1 MHPRWFNREQLIH
14 QVVTRARDGLSRR
27 AISRALGI
35 SRNTVGEILRK
46 HERTRQEPHT
56 ALPAPPAR
64 APRAKK
70 IDTYQVQVQALL
82 DKYAGHG
89 QDAVGK
95 QPITAQRVFEI
106 LAESDYDG
114 GYTAVKELV
123 RKLRPKPK
131 RKPSLQTPDWDPGKM
146 AESDW
151 SPYELRLLD
160 GRKLKLQLFSYVL
173 SHSKRKYY
181 QAFESYD
188 VHALM
193 AGHVGAFERFGGLA
207 ERCKYDGQKAVV
219 IRWEGNQPIY
229 NPRFLAFC
237 AHYEMRPWSRRGNPN
252 LRPNVERSF
261 WTHERS
267 FLVGREFR
275 DLDDFRAQLR
285 VWLDGTVDQRRR
297 KGQSALERFA
307 DEAPHMLALPR
318 HPYDTA
324 RVVYR
329 TCGIDGFVDY
339 GGNRYAV
346 PYDHV
351 TDILPLRITQHE
363 LFVYAADFECIAHH
377 ELAERGSLQ
386 QLDPK
391 GLHRRRA
398 GRPAIDLDQLQQIY
412 EAIGEG
418 AHHFFGLLSNGP
430 ARSWSMPARRI
441 LTLRD
446 RYATEDLDAALGH
459 AARYSALGYDSVERI
474 LEARHRPRRLD
485 EYVAAETARRLG
497 ETLGEGRTKRN
508 DLTEYD
514 RLPGS
519 IGDSE
524 QETSHGEDDDQLPN
538 QDHREL

>member
-1 MHPRWFNREQLIH
+1 MQRWHNREQLIH
-14 QVVTRARDGLSRR
+14 QVVAHERDGLSRR

-35 SRNTVGEILRK
+35 SRNTVKKILRK
-46 HERTRQEPHT
+46 HARARQEPHS
-56 ALPAPPAR
+56 ALEPPPKR

-70 IDTYQVQVQALL
+70 IDDYRAQVEALL

-89 QDAVGK
+89 HDAVGR
-95 QPITAQRVFEI
+95 QAITAQRVFEI
-106 LAESDYDG
+106 LTENGYDG
-114 GYTAVKELV
+114 GYTSVKKLV
-123 RKLRPKPK
+123 RELRPQPKP
-131 RKPSLQTPDWDPGKM
+131 KPSLQTPDWGPGKM

-151 SPYELRLLD
+151 SPYELLLLG
-160 GRKLKLQLFSYVL
+160 GRRLKLQMFSYVL
-173 SHSKRKYY
+173 SHSKRKHY
-181 QAFESYD
+181 QAYERYD

-193 AGHVGAFERFGGLA
+193 AGHAAAFERFGGVA

-219 IRWEGNQPIY
+219 ICWEGSQPIY

-237 AHYEMRPWSRRGNPN
+237 AHYEMRPWAQRGNPN

-285 VWLDGTVDQRRR
+285 DWLDGTVDQRRR
-297 KGQSALERFA
+297 KGLSALERFA
-307 DEAPHMLALPR
+307 EEAPHLVALPR

-363 LFVYAADFECIAHH
+363 LFVYAADFECVARH
-377 ELAERGSLQ
+377 ELAERGSQLE
-386 QLDPK
+386 LDPN
-391 GLHRRRA
+391 GLHRRRP
-398 GRPAIDLDQLQQIY
+398 GRPAIDLDQLEQIY
-412 EAIGEG
+412 QGMGQG
-418 AHHFFGLLSNGP
+418 AADFFQLLSRGR
-430 ARSWSMPARRI
+430 ARSWSTPARRI
-441 LTLRD
+441 LTLRE

-459 AARYSALGYDSVERI
+459 AARYGALGYDALERI

-485 EYVAAETARRLG
+485 EYVAAETAQRLG
-497 ETLGEGRTKRN
+497 EALGAGRTKRS

-519 IGDSE
+519 ADECE
-524 QETSHGEDDDQLPN
+524 QETSDG
-538 QDHREL
+538 QDCD

>member
-1 MHPRWFNREQLIH
+1 MS
-14 QVVTRARDGLSRR
+14 AR
-27 AISRALGI
+27 AIARALGI
-35 SRNTVGEILRK
+35 SRNTVKKILEK
-46 HERTRQEPHT
+46 HAEAREQPHT
-56 ALPAPPAR
+56 ALPTPPRR

-70 IDTYQVQVQALL
+70 IDDYRTKVEQLIN
-82 DKYAGHG
+82 KYDGSG
-89 QDAVGK
+89 NDDATR

-106 LAESDYDG
+106 LTEGGYDG

-123 RKLRPKPK
+123 RELRPKPK
-131 RKPSLQTPDWDPGKM
+131 PKPSLQTPDWGPGKM

-151 SPYELRLLD
+151 SPYTLQLG
-160 GRKLKLQLFSYVL
+160 GRRVKLQLFSYVL
-173 SHSKRKYY
+173 SRSKRKYY
-181 QAFESYD
+181 QAYESYD

-193 AGHVGAFERFGGLA
+193 AGHVEAFERFGGVA
-207 ERCKYDGQKAVV
+207 ERCKYDGQKAVA

-237 AHYEMRPWSRRGNPN
+237 AHYEMRPWALRGNPN
-252 LRPNVERSF
+252 RRPNVERGF

-275 DLDDFRAQLR
+275 DLEDFRAQLR

-297 KGQSALERFA
+297 KGSSALERFA
-307 DEAPHMLALPR
+307 EEAPHLVALPR

-363 LFVYAADFECIAHH
+363 LYVYAADFECIARH
-377 ELAERGSLQ
+377 ELAERGGHHEI
-386 QLDPK
+386 DPG
-391 GLHRRRA
+391 GLHRRPP
-398 GRPAIDLDQLQQIY
+398 GRPAIDLDQLRLAY
-412 EAIGEG
+412 EGMGEG
-418 AHHFFGLLSNGP
+418 SVHFFRLLSSGP

-441 LTLRD
+441 LTLRE
-446 RYATEDLDAALGH
+446 RYATEDVDAALGH
-459 AARYSALGYDSVERI
+459 AARYGALGYDSVERI
-474 LEARHRPRRLD
+474 LEARHRPRCLD
-485 EYVAAETARRLG
+485 EYVAAETAQRLG
-497 ETLGEGRTKRN
+497 ETLGQGRTRRS
-508 DLTEYD
+508 DLSEYD

-519 IGDSE
+519 ADNTE
-524 QETSHGEDDDQLPN
+524 QETSDDETND
-538 QDHREL
+538 

>member
-1 MHPRWFNREQLIH
+1 MHPRWHSREQLIH

-35 SRNTVGEILRK
+35 SRNTVKKILGK
-46 HERTRQEPHT
+46 HARARQEPHT
-56 ALPAPPAR
+56 AMPAPPKRTPREKKTDDYR
-64 APRAKK
+64 A
-70 IDTYQVQVQALL
+70 QVEQLL
-82 DKYAGHG
+82 DKYDGSG
-89 QDAVGK
+89 TDSVTR
-95 QPITAQRVFEI
+95 QPITAQRVFE
-106 LAESDYDG
+106 LLTDSGYDG
-114 GYTAVKELV
+114 GYTAVKQLV
-123 RKLRPKPK
+123 RQLRPKPK
-131 RKPSLQTPDWDPGKM
+131 RKPSLQTPDWGPGKM

-151 SPYELRLLD
+151 SPYELRLVN
-160 GRKLKLQLFSYVL
+160 GRRLKLQLFSYVL

-193 AGHVGAFERFGGLA
+193 AGHVGAFERFGGVA

-219 IRWEGNQPIY
+219 IRWEGNQPIF

-297 KGQSALERFA
+297 KGHSVLERFA
-307 DEAPHMLALPR
+307 QEAPHLVTLPR

-351 TDILPLRITQHE
+351 TDILPLRVTQYE
-363 LFVYAADFECIAHH
+363 LFVYSADFECIARH
-377 ELAERGSLQ
+377 ELAERGGL
-386 QLDPK
+386 LEIDPK
-391 GLHRRRA
+391 GLHCRRA
-398 GRPAIDLDQLQQIY
+398 GRPAIELDQLQQVY
-412 EAIGEG
+412 EAMGEG

-441 LTLRD
+441 LTLLD

-459 AARYSALGYDSVERI
+459 AARYGALSYDSVERI

-497 ETLGEGRTKRN
+497 ETLGEGRTKRS
-508 DLTEYD
+508 DLSEYD
-514 RLPGS
+514 RLPGGT
-519 IGDSE
+519 GDSE
-524 QETSHGEDDDQLPN
+524 QQTSHGEDEHDPTNPQRDL
-538 QDHREL
+538 

>member
-1 MHPRWFNREQLIH
+1 MQRWQNREELDH
-14 QVVTRARDGLSRR
+14 QVVALGRDGLSAR

-35 SRNTVGEILRK
+35 SRNTVKKILRK
-46 HERTRQEPHT
+46 HARVRQEPHT
-56 ALPAPPAR
+56 ALEAPAKR

-70 IDTYQVQVQALL
+70 IDEYRTQVEGLL
-82 DKYAGHG
+82 KKYDGSG
-89 QDAVGK
+89 TDVVSR

-106 LAESDYDG
+106 LTESGYDG

-123 RKLRPKPK
+123 RELRPKPK
-131 RKPSLQTPDWDPGKM
+131 PKVSLQTPDWGPGKM

-160 GRKLKLQLFSYVL
+160 GRRLKVQVFSYVL
-173 SHSKRKYY
+173 AHSKRKYY
-181 QAFESYD
+181 QAYESYD

-193 AGHVGAFERFGGLA
+193 AGHVEAFQRFGGVA

-285 VWLDGTVDQRRR
+285 VWLDGVDQRRR
-297 KGQSALERFA
+297 KGRSSLERFA
-307 DEAPHMLALPR
+307 EEAPHLIPLPC

-329 TCGIDGFVDY
+329 VCGLDGFVEY

-351 TDILPLRITQHE
+351 TDILPLRITERE
-363 LFVYAADFECIAHH
+363 LFVYAADFTCIARHD
-377 ELAERGSLQ
+377 LAERGSHLD
-386 QLDPK
+386 LDPND
-391 GLHRRRA
+391 LHRRRTR
-398 GRPAIDLDQLQQIY
+398 RPAIDLDQLKQTY
-412 EAIGEG
+412 EAMGEG
-418 AHHFFGLLSNGP
+418 GALFFEMLSRGP
-430 ARSWSMPARRI
+430 ARSWSAPARRI
-441 LTLRD
+441 LMLRD
-446 RYATEDLDAALGH
+446 RYATEDINAALGH
-459 AARYSALGYDSVERI
+459 AARYGALGYDPVERI

-485 EYVAAETARRLG
+485 EYVAAETAKSLG
-497 ETLGEGRTKRN
+497 EALGDGPTQRS
-508 DLTEYD
+508 DLSEYD
-514 RLPGS
+514 RLPGA
-519 IGDSE
+519 DE
-524 QETSHGEDDDQLPN
+524 CDEETSDGEAK
-538 QDHREL
+538 

>member
-1 MHPRWFNREQLIH
+1 MQRWHNREELIH
-14 QVVTRARDGLSRR
+14 QVVALGRDGLSRR

-35 SRNTVGEILRK
+35 SRNTVKKILRK
-46 HERTRQEPHT
+46 HARARREPHT
-56 ALPAPPAR
+56 ALAAPPKR
-64 APRAKK
+64 APRGKK
-70 IDTYQVQVQALL
+70 IDAYRAQVESLVE
-82 DKYAGHG
+82 KYDGG
-89 QDAVGK
+89 GSDAVGR
-95 QPITAQRVFEI
+95 QAITAQRVLEI
-106 LAESDYDG
+106 LIESGYGG

-123 RKLRPKPK
+123 RELRPEPK
-131 RKPSLQTPDWDPGKM
+131 RKPSLQTPDWGPGKM

-151 SPYELRLLD
+151 SPYELRLLS

-173 SHSKRKYY
+173 AHSTRKHY

-193 AGHVGAFERFGGLA
+193 AGHVEAFERFGGVA

-219 IRWEGNQPIY
+219 IRWEGSQPIY

-237 AHYEMRPWSRRGNPN
+237 AHYEMRPWAQRGNPN

-285 VWLDGTVDQRRR
+285 GWLDDTVDLRRR
-297 KGQSALERFA
+297 KGRSALDRFVE
-307 DEAPHMLALPR
+307 EAPHLLPLPR

-339 GGNRYAV
+339 CGNRYAV
-346 PYDHV
+346 PYEHV

-363 LFVYAADFECIAHH
+363 LFVYAADFARIARH
-377 ELAERGSLQ
+377 ELAERGSHLEI
-386 QLDPK
+386 DSH
-391 GLHRRRA
+391 GLHHRP
-398 GRPAIDLDQLQQIY
+398 GRPAIDLDQLKKVY
-412 EAIGEG
+412 EGMGEG
-418 AHHFFGLLSNGP
+418 AARFFRVLSSGP
-430 ARSWSMPARRI
+430 ARSWSTPARRI

-446 RYATEDLDAALGH
+446 RYATEDLDAALAH
-459 AARYSALGYDSVERI
+459 AARYGALGYDSVERI
-474 LEARHRPRRLD
+474 LETRHRPRRLD
-485 EYVAAETARRLG
+485 EYVAAETAHRLG
-497 ETLGEGRTKRN
+497 ETLGDGRTKRS

-519 IGDSE
+519 GDDSE
-524 QETSHGEDDDQLPN
+524 QETSDGEDD
-538 QDHREL
+538 

>member
-1 MHPRWFNREQLIH
+1 MQSWHSREQLIH
-14 QVVTRARDGLSRR
+14 QAVALARDGLSGR
-27 AISRALGI
+27 AISRALGV
-35 SRNTVGEILRK
+35 SRNTVKKILRK
-46 HERTRQEPHT
+46 HARARQEPHT
-56 ALPAPPAR
+56 ALEAPPKR

-70 IDTYQVQVQALL
+70 IDEYSAQVEALL
-82 DKYAGHG
+82 AKYDGSG
-89 QDAVGK
+89 SDAVAR
-95 QPITAQRVFEI
+95 QAITAQRVFEI
-106 LAESDYDG
+106 LKEAGYDG
-114 GYTAVKELV
+114 GYTAVKKLV
-123 RKLRPKPK
+123 RELRPKPAP
-131 RKPSLQTPDWDPGKM
+131 RASLQTPDWAPGKM

-160 GRKLKLQLFSYVL
+160 GRRLKLEVFSYVL
-173 SHSKRKYY
+173 AHSKRKYY
-181 QAFESYD
+181 QAYESYD

-193 AGHVGAFERFGGLA
+193 AGHVEAFERFGGAA

-219 IRWEGNQPIY
+219 IRWEGIQPIY

-237 AHYEMRPWSRRGNPN
+237 AHYEMRPWARRGNPN

-297 KGQSALERFA
+297 HGRSALERFA
-307 DEAPHMLALPR
+307 EEAPHLVALPR

-329 TCGIDGFVDY
+329 VCSIDGFVEY
-339 GGNRYAV
+339 GGNRYAI

-363 LFVYAADFECIAHH
+363 LFVYAADFECIARH
-377 ELAERGSLQ
+377 ELGERGRHQ
-386 QLDPK
+386 EIDPN
-391 GLHRRRA
+391 GLHRRRPR
-398 GRPAIDLDQLQQIY
+398 RPAIDLDQLKRTY
-412 EAIGEG
+412 EGMGED
-418 AHHFFGLLSNGP
+418 AADFLRLLSRGP
-430 ARSWSMPARRI
+430 ARSWSAPARRI

-446 RYATEDLDAALGH
+446 RYATDDVNAALGH
-459 AARYSALGYDSVERI
+459 AARYGALDYDAVERI

-485 EYVAAETARRLG
+485 EYVAAETAERLG
-497 ETLGEGRTKRN
+497 ETLGEGRTRRS

-519 IGDSE
+519 E
-524 QETSHGEDDDQLPN
+524 QETTDGEG
-538 QDHREL
+538 